1 MYTYEDTIVE
11 YACASESLRI
21 TVYTSYT
28 YIIVNSLQLR
38 TEVYARSHVLY
49 YAYYIYAI
57 LCTSERRRATYINRN
72 RLIIFM
78 RNVDDDA
85 RPSCVCGVF
94 FLYFFFSLSLP
105 TARVAHSRRRVETW
119 KKRKKIER
127 RKNADDRC
135 SSA

>member
-49 YAYYIYAI
+49 YAYYIY
-57 LCTSERRRATYINRN
+57 
-72 RLIIFM
+72 M
-78 RNVDDDA
+78 RYCV
-85 RPSCVCGVF
+85 RPSAAVPHT
-94 FLYFFFSLSLP
+94 SI
-105 TARVAHSRRRVETW
+105 ETV
-119 KKRKKIER
+119 
-127 RKNADDRC
+127 
-135 SSA
+135 